1 MRQRNGFDEG
11 GLTERTITQL
21 LHAAADG
28 SADAADELVRRV
40 YGDLERMARAHL
52 RREQTGHT
60 LQPSELVSEAYMRL
74 AEVDRTFENRSHF
87 FAAAAIAMRRV
98 LVDHARRRAAAKR
111 GGAVR
116 QVTFEE
122 LAVQSDEPSVDILA
136 LDEALEALSAEDER
150 LGKLV
155 HLRYFLGLSIPETAD
170 VLGVSPAT
178 VKRDW
183 TYARAWLLERMT
195 ATD

>member
-1 MRQRNGFDEG
+1 M
-11 GLTERTITQL
+11 TERTITQL
-21 LHAAADG
+21 LQAAGKG
-28 SADAADELVRRV
+28 SSGAFDELVQRV
-40 YGDLERMARAHL
+40 YGDLERMAQAHL
-52 RREQTGHT
+52 RREHPGHT
-60 LQPSELVSEAYMRL
+60 LQPTELVSEAYMRL
-74 AEVDRTFENRSHF
+74 AEDDRTFQNRSHF

-111 GGAVR
+111 GGELR
-116 QVTFEE
+116 QVTFED
-122 LAVQSDEPSVDILA
+122 LAVQAEEPSVDLIA
-136 LDEALEALSAEDER
+136 LDEALESLAAIDER

-183 TYARAWLLERMT
+183 TYARAWLLERMS
-195 ATD
+195 ADSA